1 MTNHLCNLK
10 ESVLKKTRTSPQK
23 MNNVFDELDLRYSS
37 RSEKLNTKTFTQ
49 LDLLD
54 METIT
59 HLGPKLSEI
68 KLKKWIT

>member
-1 MTNHLCNLK
+1 
-10 ESVLKKTRTSPQK
+10 
-23 MNNVFDELDLRYSS
+23 MNNIFDELDSRYSF
-37 RSEKLNTKTFTQ
+37 RAEKLKTKTFTQ

-54 METIT
+54 MEIIT

>member
-1 MTNHLCNLK
+1 
-10 ESVLKKTRTSPQK
+10 
-23 MNNVFDELDLRYSS
+23 MNNVFDELDSRYSS
-37 RSEKLNTKTFTQ
+37 RSEKLKTKTFTQ